1 MLDLVYL
8 VCLVSLGFWV
18 NETSQINKTN
28 LFFAAC

>member
-28 LFFAAC
+28 QIN